1 MNGFTLRQSLRV
13 AVFTT
18 LISLLCLTSCG
29 GSGSVFGISNNSTN
43 GSGGGGSGNG
53 GGPTGP
59 NVQAVTIDS
68 GPSAVVNSTRAIVNA
83 LYTSVTV
90 CSPGSSTNCQ
100 TIDHIQVDTGSS
112 GLRIA
117 AAILSIQLPLQ
128 TDPNGNTVAECFP
141 STNGSRWGPFRQ
153 ADIKIGGETAN
164 KQAVQVIGESAFAVP
179 ATCRA
184 VNASGD
190 AAITALGANGILGI
204 GPYLQDCG
212 AACLQQG
219 LRIYYTCNSENICAD
234 SAMPLTL
241 QIANPVASF
250 ATDNNGTIVEL
261 PAVSGSDRAGSG
273 TLIFGIGTQ
282 SNNGLGH
289 ATVFTPSSSRTF
301 SLTYKNSTLDQG
313 VISSSLNA
321 YYFPDDTVSVCAA
334 SDPTAKARGFFCP
347 PATLNLRA
355 NLNGAN
361 GTVGNIDFKVDNAES
376 LFKNAAPAVAPNLA
390 GPSQGGEL
398 GNGLIFDRNR
408 TFELGLPFYFGRTVY
423 TGIEGRN
430 SSAGL
435 GPYVAF

>member
-1 MNGFTLRQSLRV
+1 MRQSLRV
-13 AVFTT
+13 TIFTT
-18 LISLLCLTSCG
+18 LMSLLCLTSCG
-29 GSGSVFGISNNSTN
+29 GGGLIGTANTGTN
-43 GSGGGGSGNG
+43 GGGGGEGGSGNG
-53 GGPTGP
+53 NNGSGPTGP

-68 GPSAVVNSTRAIVNA
+68 GPSAVVNSNRAVVNV

-112 GLRIA
+112 GLRVA
-117 AAILSIQLPLQ
+117 AAALSIQLPLQ
-128 TDPNGNTVAECFP
+128 IDANGNTIAECFP
-141 STNGSRWGPFRQ
+141 STNESRWGPFRQ

-179 ATCRA
+179 ATCPA
-184 VNASGD
+184 VNVSGD
-190 AAITALGANGILGI
+190 AAIIALAANGILGI

-219 LRIYYTCNSENICAD
+219 LGIYYTCNSKNICAD
-234 SAMPLTL
+234 SAMPLAL

-261 PAVSGSDRAGSG
+261 PAVSGPGRAGNG

-289 ATVFTPSSSRTF
+289 ATVFEPGTSRTF
-301 SLTYKNSTLDQG
+301 SLTYKNSILDQG
-313 VISSSLNA
+313 VVSSGLNA
-321 YYFPDDTVSVCAA
+321 YYFPDDTLSACAA
-334 SDPTAKARGFFCP
+334 SGPTAKAPGFFCP
-347 PATLNLRA
+347 PATLNLHA
-355 NLNGAN
+355 SLNGAN
-361 GTVGNIDFKVDNAES
+361 GTVGNVDFEVDNAES
-376 LFKNAAPAVAPNLA
+376 LFKSAVPAVAPNLA

-430 SSAGL
+430 SSAGM